1 MKWKRYTVRNRYPPR
16 EGEPCTCL
24 AHHFPVCVKVN
35 YARLRNGDSSRPGSK
50 AGDDVSR
57 LRRSNCR
64 METFEC

>member
-35 YARLRNGDSSRPGSK
+35 YARLRNGDSSPAREQ
-50 AGDDVSR
+50 SR
-57 LRRSNCR
+57 
-64 METFEC
+64 